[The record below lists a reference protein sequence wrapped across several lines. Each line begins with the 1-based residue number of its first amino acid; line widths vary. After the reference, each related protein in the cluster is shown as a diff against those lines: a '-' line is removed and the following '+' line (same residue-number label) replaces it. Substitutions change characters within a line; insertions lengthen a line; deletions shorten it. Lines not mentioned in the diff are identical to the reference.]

1 MPKFNLKRD
10 EKHEV
15 WWRYRY
21 TVEADTLEDA
31 IKQVM
36 LDKNVDTCGKYTL
49 KRKSKVVFNEDMFA
63 KDNEKLYNKYCEETT
78 TYTLSKNLKEEM

>member
-1 MPKFNLKRD
+1 MPKFDLKRD

-31 IKQVM
+31 IKQILEDEIDPYDGDM
-36 LDKNVDTCGKYTL
+36 ISTLTQEPLETEILDKNDNKVYD
-49 KRKSKVVFNEDMFA
+49 SKQF
-63 KDNEKLYNKYCEETT
+63 
-78 TYTLSKNLKEEM
+78 

>member
-1 MPKFNLKRD
+1 MPKFKLKKD

-31 IKQVM
+31 IKQVLEDEIDPYDGDM
-36 LDKNVDTCGKYTL
+36 ISTLTQEPLETEILDENDNKVYG
-49 KRKSKVVFNEDMFA
+49 SKQF
-63 KDNEKLYNKYCEETT
+63 
-78 TYTLSKNLKEEM
+78 

>member
-31 IKQVM
+31 IKQVLEDEIDPYDGDM
-36 LDKNVDTCGKYTL
+36 VSTLTQDPLETEILDENDIKVYD
-49 KRKSKVVFNEDMFA
+49 SKQ
-63 KDNEKLYNKYCEETT
+63 L
-78 TYTLSKNLKEEM
+78 

>member
-1 MPKFNLKRD
+1 MPKFDLKRD

-31 IKQVM
+31 IKQILEDEIDPYDGDM
-36 LDKNVDTCGKYTL
+36 ISTLTQEPLETEILDENDNKVYG
-49 KRKSKVVFNEDMFA
+49 SKQF
-63 KDNEKLYNKYCEETT
+63 
-78 TYTLSKNLKEEM
+78 

>member
-31 IKQVM
+31 IKQVLEDEIDPYDGDM
-36 LDKNVDTCGKYTL
+36 TSTLTQDPLETEILDENDNKVYD
-49 KRKSKVVFNEDMFA
+49 SKQ
-63 KDNEKLYNKYCEETT
+63 L
-78 TYTLSKNLKEEM
+78 